1 VAEAIAD
8 GVRLLGYTV
17 CGIADNFEQALE
29 LARTHR
35 PRFAVVD
42 VDLGGH
48 DDGIEAAREMQ
59 KVGPVG
65 IMFLT
70 GYPDKLRAAG
80 VGHAWLEKPYRVL
93 DLITGLEV
101 VRQVSE
107 HKPVR
112 GPLPFTASTNISSR
126 NLHPLHVARG
136 STW

>member
-1 VAEAIAD
+1 MASADRDVLIVDDDDIVAEAIAD

-17 CGIADNFEQALE
+17 CGIADNFEKALE
-29 LARTHR
+29 LTRTHR

-59 KVGPVG
+59 KVGPIG
-65 IMFLT
+65 IMFIT
-70 GYPDKLRAAG
+70 GFPDKVRAAH

-101 VRQVSE
+101 VRAMSE
-107 HKPVR
+107 HRPVTT
-112 GPLPFTASTNISSR
+112 PVPAALNLIS
-126 NLHPLHVARG
+126 
-136 STW
+136 